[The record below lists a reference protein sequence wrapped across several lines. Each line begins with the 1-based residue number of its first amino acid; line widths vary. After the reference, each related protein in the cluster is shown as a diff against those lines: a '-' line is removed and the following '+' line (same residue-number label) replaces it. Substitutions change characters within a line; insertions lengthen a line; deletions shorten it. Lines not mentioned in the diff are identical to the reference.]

1 MSLAQFMEAVFFVIT
16 PVTLLF
22 ILVGLLIGTFVGG
35 LPGIGPSIAMVLTL
49 PLTLFVEPNLLGIV
63 LLISIYNGGLY
74 GSSIAAILLNTPG
87 AAGSAATTFDGYAL
101 SRQGK
106 SLSALSASAVGS
118 SVGGLIATTLILL
131 LVPFLVPIVLMFG
144 SIEYFLVA
152 FLGLLM
158 IALISQGN
166 LLKGVIG
173 GATGLLVASVGVS
186 DYGTSRFTLG
196 YLSLYDGFSFIA
208 VLVGLFAITE
218 MIFLAGERGTISKQ
232 RVKIEGERWAGIR
245 AAIKNPVLLIKSSL
259 IGMFVGAVPGAGA
272 SVANFVA
279 YGEALRSL
287 KPDVEF
293 GKGAIEGVLAPE
305 SSNNASCSGSIVPTI
320 AFGIPGSGG
329 TAVLLG
335 GLLMHGIRPGP
346 DLFGEQLA
354 MTYSMFLAFFVSS
367 IFILVIGLTIITKMN
382 FVTELD
388 TDLIIPNIVV
398 LGTIGAY
405 SLRTN
410 WVDVITIFALGIFG
424 YFLVKHKIS
433 VIAFVLGAVLGPIA
447 EINLLRSLQFGDGS
461 LGIFFSTIPAT
472 VLSMAIIFV
481 LLSPV
486 LKVVLNAV
494 RHSGGKS
501 PF

>member
-1 MSLAQFMEAVFFVIT
+1 MSFAQFIDAIAVILTPTALFYIFLGLVIG
-16 PVTLLF
+16 
-22 ILVGLLIGTFVGG
+22 IFVGG

-49 PLTLFVEPNLLGIV
+49 PLTLFVDDIHGIIF
-63 LLISIYNGGLY
+63 LIGIYNGGLY

-118 SVGGLIATTLILL
+118 AVGGIIASVLIILA
-131 LVPFLVPIVLMFG
+131 VPFLVPIILAFASV
-144 SIEYFLVA
+144 EYFLIA

-158 IALISQGN
+158 IALISKGN

-173 GATGLLVASVGVS
+173 GAAGLLVASVGVS
-186 DYGTSRFTLG
+186 AYGTSRFTLG
-196 YLSLYDGFSFIA
+196 YVELYDGFSFIA
-208 VLVGLFAITE
+208 VLIGLFAITE
-218 MIFLAGERGTISKQ
+218 MVYLSGEQGAISKE
-232 RVKIEGERWAGIR
+232 RIKIEGERWAGVR
-245 AAIKNPVLLIKSSL
+245 AVLANPMLTFKSSV
-259 IGMFVGAVPGAGA
+259 IGMFVGSVPGAGA

-279 YGEALRSL
+279 YGEAMRSSRS
-287 KPDVEF
+287 DVEF
-293 GKGAIEGVLAPE
+293 GKGALEGVIAPE

-346 DLFGEQLA
+346 DLFGEQLF
-354 MTYSMFLAFFVSS
+354 MTYSFFISFFVGS
-367 IFILVIGLTIITKMN
+367 IFILIIGLTLITRLNFITKI
-382 FVTELD
+382 D

-410 WVDVITIFALGIFG
+410 WIDIATIFILGFIG
-424 YFLVKHKIS
+424 YFFVKHRIS
-433 VIAFVLGAVLGPIA
+433 IIAFVLGAVLGPIA
-447 EINLLRSLQFGDGS
+447 ELNLLRALQLGEGS
-461 LGIFFSTIPAT
+461 PLVFVSSIPSIILTTSIVVILVYPIAKLLLTIRMGEDQPAT
-472 VLSMAIIFV
+472 
-481 LLSPV
+481 
-486 LKVVLNAV
+486 
-494 RHSGGKS
+494 
-501 PF
+501 